1 MTLKNMSYA
10 FFYNRNFIC
19 IHEISNSYMF
29 TSALQYNTGKCAG
42 VVFRKISLLNTFLSL
57 INTAGDNKN
66 T

>member
-1 MTLKNMSYA
+1 
-10 FFYNRNFIC
+10 
-19 IHEISNSYMF
+19 MF